1 LKENEIRNSNFIPK
15 SQTFKESENIPS
27 KVDLIKV
34 QETAKPRISCVPV
47 SKITRITRIK
57 IIERR

>member
-1 LKENEIRNSNFIPK
+1 MKSEILTLSPNHKLSK
-15 SQTFKESENIPS
+15 KVKNIPS